1 MLEIR
6 INPNFVSICLNLILR
21 PYNLFNILFL
31 IKLNNKQ
38 FMAFIE
44 ILENIFGH
52 FKFLQRGLKP
62 NSTFVVGCVICR
74 HRRCANLLP
83 IDHMSLLP
91 VPLLIKGGG
100 PSVLTVSSLRSCQMR
115 CCKSSGHN

>member
-1 MLEIR
+1 
-6 INPNFVSICLNLILR
+6 
-21 PYNLFNILFL
+21 
-31 IKLNNKQ
+31 
-38 FMAFIE
+38 MAFIE

-62 NSTFVVGCVICR
+62 DDSTFEHLWLVVLFAGP
-74 HRRCANLLP
+74 RRCANLQP
-83 IDHMSLLP
+83 IDHIDHMSLLP
-91 VPLLIKGGG
+91 VPLLIKGAG

>member
-1 MLEIR
+1 MLEICL
-6 INPNFVSICLNLILR
+6 NPNFVSICWNLILR

-74 HRRCANLLP
+74 AGTADVP
-83 IDHMSLLP
+83 ICY
-91 VPLLIKGGG
+91 PLITC
-100 PSVLTVSSLRSCQMR
+100 PFFPFPF
-115 CCKSSGHN
+115 

>member
-1 MLEIR
+1 
-6 INPNFVSICLNLILR
+6 
-21 PYNLFNILFL
+21 
-31 IKLNNKQ
+31 
-38 FMAFIE
+38 MAFIE

-62 NSTFVVGCVICR
+62 DSTFVVGCAICR
-74 HRRCANLLP
+74 HRRCDKLLP
-83 IDHMSLLP
+83 IDHIDHMSLLP
-91 VPLLIKGGG
+91 VPLLIKGAG